1 VPLRQRG
8 YRKAAIENRPRKAP
22 PEHLEIKRL
31 GLGPLMH
38 PAQACVLIDVRA
50 TLVELK
56 RNRYIG

>member
-1 VPLRQRG
+1 MALS
-8 YRKAAIENRPRKAP
+8 
-22 PEHLEIKRL
+22 EHLGIKRL

-38 PAQACVLIDVRA
+38 PAQACALTEVRA